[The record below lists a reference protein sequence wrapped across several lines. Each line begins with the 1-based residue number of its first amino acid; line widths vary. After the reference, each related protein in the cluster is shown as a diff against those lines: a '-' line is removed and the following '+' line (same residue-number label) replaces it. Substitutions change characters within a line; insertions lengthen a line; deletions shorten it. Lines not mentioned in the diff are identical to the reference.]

1 MPKRMLDGDRLWRSD
16 KLKQVQPESFRA
28 EYANLFALAL
38 ANGAFECNPDRVWYE
53 VYAYNRPSISPENV
67 RAILDEFERVKLLFR
82 WHVASNKQ
90 WGFWVGSE
98 KMLPTPEQIRQCR
111 YKVGEPV
118 PQEQLAEFL
127 KPATSSNVKQQVA
140 RTWFGLDRNGLE
152 GVGEEDMSIK
162 NSLIDKSRAILG
174 VRIAPTDINWTEV
187 KALVRAYGEDAV
199 SDKFEEWAKSQTSP
213 PNYPLSGFVRV
224 ADALLSGKFASSVS
238 PEDLSGLANDIAAL
252 SDGQVVFNMKQKL
265 ALGVL
270 LANNSPADIKS
281 AFQEFWGNISG
292 DDFLVRQAAKTFTEA
307 AEQLLFVRAKRAED
321 ARRTQ
326 ELVRLSTENEQ
337 AKAAE
342 EARKLLEA
350 EVAEQDLIEDTL

>member
-53 VYAYNRPSISPENV
+53 VYAYNRPSIRPENV

-98 KMLPTPEQIRQCR
+98 KTLPTPAQIAQSR
-111 YKVGEPV
+111 YKSGEPV
-118 PQEQLAEFL
+118 PQEQLAAFL
-127 KPATSSNVKQQVA
+127 GAATCKTDAANELHVL
-140 RTWFGLDRNGLE
+140 GLDWIGLE
-152 GVGEEDMSIK
+152 GIGREDMNIK
-162 NSLIDKSRAILG
+162 NALIDKSRAILG

-238 PEDLSGLANDIAAL
+238 PEELSGLVNDIAAL

-265 ALGVL
+265 ALGAL

-307 AEQLLFVRAKRAED
+307 AEQLLFVRAKRVED
-321 ARRTQ
+321 TRRTA
-326 ELVRLSTENEQ
+326 ELVRVSTENEVKKAQ
-337 AKAAE
+337 A